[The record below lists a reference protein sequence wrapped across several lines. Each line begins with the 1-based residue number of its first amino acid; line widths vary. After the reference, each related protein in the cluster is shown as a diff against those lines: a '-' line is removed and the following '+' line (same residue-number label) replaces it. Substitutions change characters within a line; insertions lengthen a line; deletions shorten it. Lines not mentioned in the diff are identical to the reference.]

1 MTCHDFGAPT
11 VWNNYGV
18 LFKCHDRDQVLTKPE
33 LSSPL
38 DSLAFLIRNIQTNF
52 IYRYHPPDY
61 NDVVKIPIG
70 AFNIRVYELQRSGNF
85 LGKCSSNNCLSPP
98 LIPWIISFWISM
110 LPVHIAST
118 LVHRLPED
126 CKLQGL
132 SSLMWH
138 SWFHYQ
144 KYIITI
150 IIQSVFPLF
159 LTIFCYMPSLL
170 A

>member
-18 LFKCHDRDQVLTKPE
+18 SFKCHDRDQVLTKPE

-98 LIPWIISFWISM
+98 PHSLNHFFLNFHVSSPHSKHPSSQASWGLQATGIKFTYEAFLISLSEIYNNNNNTICFPSFF
-110 LPVHIAST
+110 
-118 LVHRLPED
+118 D
-126 CKLQGL
+126 N
-132 SSLMWH
+132 
-138 SWFHYQ
+138 
-144 KYIITI
+144 
-150 IIQSVFPLF
+150 
-159 LTIFCYMPSLL
+159 LL
-170 A
+170 LYA